1 VVSHEDPPLGCL
13 LEHPVRQRR
22 CDAEDEEPRGAGEV
36 LADVAG
42 DPEQREAALV
52 GVE

>member
-1 VVSHEDPPLGCL
+1 VEPVT
-13 LEHPVRQRR
+13 EHPWEQ
-22 CDAEDEEPRGAGEV
+22 AEV

-52 GVE
+52 GTE